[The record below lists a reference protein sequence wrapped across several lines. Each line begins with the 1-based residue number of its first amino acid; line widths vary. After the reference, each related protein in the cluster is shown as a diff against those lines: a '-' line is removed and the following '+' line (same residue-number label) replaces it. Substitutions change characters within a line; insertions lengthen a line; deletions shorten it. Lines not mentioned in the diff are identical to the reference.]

1 MATLHQTKSERQKQA
16 LMRWIKNNFDLKTKD
31 TARIISQISQ
41 LHTYGLSIL
50 EACSLFGIHR
60 STYYRKLKQS
70 KSPDSQPLVDAIKLF
85 QTQLYYSYGAKR
97 MAKEMSRQFNQPI
110 NHKRVARLMRL
121 NGLNATI
128 RRRKKL
134 FSLSNYSKNQDSRPI
149 NNLIKRNFV
158 SDTPRKKLVSDMT
171 FFHTA
176 EGWLVLST
184 IKDLCTKE
192 IIAWDFDTGATVELV
207 IKTFDKVSYCKDA
220 ILHSDQGGT
229 YTSPMY
235 RDAAESYNLVL
246 SYSRKGNCYDN
257 ACMENFYG
265 HLKSETIYQLPITQR
280 YCLKR
285 KELKKIIN
293 NYITRYNNERIQ
305 AKLNYLS
312 PVEFCLKNYQQTVAI

>member
-1 MATLHQTKSERQKQA
+1 
-16 LMRWIKNNFDLKTKD
+16 
-31 TARIISQISQ
+31 
-41 LHTYGLSIL
+41 
-50 EACSLFGIHR
+50 
-60 STYYRKLKQS
+60 
-70 KSPDSQPLVDAIKLF
+70 
-85 QTQLYYSYGAKR
+85 

-134 FSLSNYSKNQDSRPI
+134 FSRSNYSKNQDSRPI

-192 IIAWDFDTGATVELV
+192 IIAWDFDTGATVELA
-207 IKTFDKVSYCKDA
+207 IKTLDKVSYCKDA
-220 ILHSDQGGT
+220 ILNSDQGGT

-235 RDAAESYNLVL
+235 RDTAESYNLVL

-285 KELKKIIN
+285 EELKKIIN
-293 NYITRYNNERIQ
+293 NYITWYNNERIQ